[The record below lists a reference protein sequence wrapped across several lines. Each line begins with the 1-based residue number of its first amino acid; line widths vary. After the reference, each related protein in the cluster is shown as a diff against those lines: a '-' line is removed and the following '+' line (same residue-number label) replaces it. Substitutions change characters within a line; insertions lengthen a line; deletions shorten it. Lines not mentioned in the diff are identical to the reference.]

1 MKIEINTNT
10 ITIDQNQVLK
20 FLGYGKKEPAPIIR
34 KKMLEEIERVP
45 DLLEPQ
51 VFLKYVRIDNRQ
63 EGEISFA
70 NGHSIKSNYVAK
82 SLMESDSMC
91 VLLYTIGDKIQQK
104 INEYSES
111 NEMIRA
117 MLLDKIGVVALDDI
131 NARVKN
137 IIEKEMHPLKISAQ
151 LYPSQKDFDISN
163 QKMLFDLF
171 EDENKI
177 ITISKYNQFHPI
189 KTVVCIFGLGETK
202 DNSHMCDDC
211 EQPCY

>member
-1 MKIEINTNT
+1 MRLHT
-10 ITIDQNQVLK
+10 ITIDQDQVLK

-51 VFLKYVRIDNRQ
+51 VFLKHVRIDNRQ

-70 NGHSIKSNYVAK
+70 NGHTIKSNYVAK

-131 NARVKN
+131 NAQAKK
-137 IIEKEMHPLKISAQ
+137 IIEKEMKPLKISAQ

-171 EDENKI
+171 GDENKT

-189 KTVVCIFGLGETK
+189 KTVVCLFGLGETK

>member
-1 MKIEINTNT
+1 MKIEINN
-10 ITIDQNQVLK
+10 ITIDQDQVLK

-34 KKMLEEIERVP
+34 KKMLEEIERLQ

-51 VFLKYVRIDNRQ
+51 VYLKHIQMDNRQ
-63 EGEISFA
+63 DGEISFD
-70 NGHSIKSNYVAK
+70 NGHNIKSHYVAK
-82 SLMESDSMC
+82 SLMDSTSMC
-91 VLLYTIGDKIQQK
+91 VLLYTIGDKIQQR
-104 INEYSES
+104 INEHSEN

-117 MLLDKIGVVALDDI
+117 MLLDKIGVVESDDI
-131 NARVKN
+131 NAQGKK
-137 IIEKEMHPLKISAQ
+137 IIEKEMKPLKISAQ

-171 EDENKI
+171 GDENNT

-189 KTVVCIFGLGETK
+189 KTVVCLFGLGETK